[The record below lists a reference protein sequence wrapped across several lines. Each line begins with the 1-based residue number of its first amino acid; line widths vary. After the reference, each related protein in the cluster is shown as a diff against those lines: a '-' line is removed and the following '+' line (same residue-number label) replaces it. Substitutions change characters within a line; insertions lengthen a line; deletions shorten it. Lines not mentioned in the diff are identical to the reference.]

1 MYMII
6 HMSSFIHRYTR
17 DPFFQRFFLDRRIVF
32 FWVTRGRIFSNQI
45 PSTKAK
51 FRCPNHLKNLKK
63 AAYFAVNDLHGVV
76 PRHLAEIYFCRWKLL
91 RRGVIF
97 QPLLEPEVRGVWVFD
112 WTLCRGES
120 LMRLRLETV
129 EFLKR

>member
-1 MYMII
+1 MII

-32 FWVTRGRIFSNQI
+32 FGSPEADFFSNQI

-76 PRHLAEIYFCRWKLL
+76 PRHLAEIYFGRWKLL

-97 QPLLEPEVRGVWVFD
+97 QPLLEPEVRGVWVHVF
-112 WTLCRGES
+112 
-120 LMRLRLETV
+120 
-129 EFLKR
+129 